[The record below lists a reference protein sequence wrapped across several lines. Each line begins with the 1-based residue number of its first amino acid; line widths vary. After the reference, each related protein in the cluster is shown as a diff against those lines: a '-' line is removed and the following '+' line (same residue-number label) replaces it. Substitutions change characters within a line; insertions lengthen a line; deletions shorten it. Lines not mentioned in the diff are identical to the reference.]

1 MFEVKKNYKLNEVR
15 IIRIVC
21 RYIGCN
27 NNISEIYSVQRVIK
41 LL

>member
-21 RYIGCN
+21 RSPQTPYYIGYN
-27 NNISEIYSVQRVIK
+27 NNF
-41 LL
+41 